1 MYRRTG
7 NLTQSYSM
15 LEKELKG
22 REHTKGVDHPETLH
36 VVSSSLLPSLL
47 PFFCLLLLACFPRS
61 IAYIFSPR
69 YSPLQKIYSSFP
81 SPLIHTTQ
89 SCQLTLCS
97 SFLVQVNNLAVVLK
111 EQGHLVEAKGWYER
125 ALQGLTLALGPD
137 HATTLDTVYNLAN
150 LLHAQVGSNRVYLLL
165 P

>member
-1 MYRRTG
+1 
-7 NLTQSYSM
+7 M
-15 LEKELKG
+15 LDKELKG
-22 REHTKGVDHPETLH
+22 REHTKGADHPETLH
-36 VVSSSLLPSLL
+36 VVSSSLLASLLPSLL
-47 PFFCLLLLACFPRS
+47 PFFCLLACLLARLLCS